1 MLIQAALNGGTPRSE
16 HPRVPL
22 TPAELADSAR
32 AAQLAGATMFHIHPR
47 DAYGAQTLE
56 AEHVLPAVA
65 AVRAVT
71 GLKVGVTTAIWA
83 VDGDTQR
90 RLSLVTE
97 WDGPGRPDFASVN
110 MNEPGIDELADR
122 LSVLGI
128 GIEAGVW
135 TVDEAHTL
143 SGCSFGPRVI
153 RVLLEPV
160 ERSPA
165 DAVATAAEASAEL
178 MRLGI
183 EAPQVHHG
191 YSRATWDVIKSAAAQ
206 GIGIRIGLE
215 DTTAL
220 PDGTQAR
227 GNADLVS
234 AAVSLIG

>member
-16 HPRVPL
+16 HPNVPL

-32 AAQLAGATMFHIHPR
+32 AAQVAGATMFHIHPR
-47 DAYGAQTLE
+47 DTYGAQTLE
-56 AEHVLPAVA
+56 AEYVLPAVA

-71 GLKVGVTTAIWA
+71 GLKVSVTTAIWA
-83 VDGDTQR
+83 VNGDIRR

-122 LSVLGI
+122 LGILGI

-135 TVDEAHTL
+135 TVDDARTL
-143 SGCSFGPRVI
+143 GSRSFRRRIV
-153 RVLLEPV
+153 RAVLEPV
-160 ERSPA
+160 ERTPA
-165 DAVATAAEASAEL
+165 AAVATAAEASAEL
-178 MRLGI
+178 ARLGI
-183 EAPQVHHG
+183 DVPQVHHG
-191 YSRATWDVIKSAAAQ
+191 YASATWDVIKTAAAD
-206 GIGIRIGLE
+206 GVGIRIGLE
-215 DTTAL
+215 DTTVL